1 MAIADNECRFL
12 AEQRFA
18 VLATINAD
26 GAPQQT
32 VMWYLLDGDEVV
44 INTAAGRVKDANLRR
59 DPRVSVCIEDGY
71 TYVTLS
77 GQARLVE
84 DQPTAQAD
92 IRRLASRYHD
102 VRRNSSARRSIQT
115 RLRPPDVSEEELM
128 ANTYQLTT
136 GIKLVNTVVRAL
148 LRIGLPLS
156 STYLLTVKGR
166 KSGRLFTTP
175 VTVVEDHDQRR
186 LVSPYGEVN
195 SVRNA
200 QAAGQVTLTKGHHS
214 ETVPIVELSS
224 ADRAPV
230 LRENLRHVWVVRPFF
245 DVMPSSPLEAFVA
258 EASHHPVFLLSDHPA
273 EDQQSSDRHRLT
285 CPLTT
290 RTRGS

>member
-1 MAIADNECRFL
+1 MAIADNVCRFV

-115 RLRPPDVSEEELM
+115 RLRSPEVS
-128 ANTYQLTT
+128 
-136 GIKLVNTVVRAL
+136 
-148 LRIGLPLS
+148 
-156 STYLLTVKGR
+156 
-166 KSGRLFTTP
+166 
-175 VTVVEDHDQRR
+175 
-186 LVSPYGEVN
+186 
-195 SVRNA
+195 
-200 QAAGQVTLTKGHHS
+200 
-214 ETVPIVELSS
+214 
-224 ADRAPV
+224 
-230 LRENLRHVWVVRPFF
+230 
-245 DVMPSSPLEAFVA
+245 
-258 EASHHPVFLLSDHPA
+258 
-273 EDQQSSDRHRLT
+273 
-285 CPLTT
+285 
-290 RTRGS
+290 